1 MEPPF
6 QVKKV
11 SDEGSSSPFMARIF
25 ISTLEF
31 RDFLL
36 SAQFSDQELF
46 NARGE
51 FDNKFRPMF
60 EAAQATRDAAREV
73 LSLVN
78 THKINIAS
86 KKIVKIYNN
95 QYDILETIDTPLG
108 QAIDKIIIQGTIA
121 VKTGLQNLL
130 SQFFG
135 LNIGFMFTKTTSF
148 KNGILK
154 FRKAGENDFAGCAK
168 RL

>member
-51 FDNKFRPMF
+51 FDNKFRPCL
-60 EAAQATRDAAREV
+60 RLLR
-73 LSLVN
+73 L
-78 THKINIAS
+78 
-86 KKIVKIYNN
+86 
-95 QYDILETIDTPLG
+95 LEM
-108 QAIDKIIIQGTIA
+108 QH
-121 VKTGLQNLL
+121 VRF
-130 SQFFG
+130 SH
-135 LNIGFMFTKTTSF
+135 
-148 KNGILK
+148 
-154 FRKAGENDFAGCAK
+154 
-168 RL
+168 